1 MSAHPLI
8 LLVDDEQA
16 IIDNL
21 AALSKRAEFAVA
33 VASDREEAL
42 KQVAGFA
49 PNLIVLDVLM
59 PKLDE

>member
-1 MSAHPLI
+1 MPAHPLI